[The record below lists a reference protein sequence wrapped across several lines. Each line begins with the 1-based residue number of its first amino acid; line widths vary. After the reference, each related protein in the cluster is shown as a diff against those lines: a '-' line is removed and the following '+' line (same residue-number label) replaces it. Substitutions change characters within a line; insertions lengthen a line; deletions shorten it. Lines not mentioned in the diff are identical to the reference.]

1 MAGQGRLPRQRDK
14 RAGDAP
20 IGVLRDAAQQW
31 HRRPD
36 RLAEQKG
43 RRSPDLRLCHSAPW
57 PPIATPDGKT
67 RSPRHQGIGVHP
79 IGESSPIAW
88 ARQALARGGQTRR
101 RSVHQDQHNVRP
113 AHLRAGEICSLCIH
127 RSRPLGHAFST
138 RPAEELDHCVGG
150 RWSGAVHATSALRA
164 GSLAPP
170 SQASKW
176 PAPLTSIMIFG
187 SRAAA

>member
-36 RLAEQKG
+36 RLADQKG

-67 RSPRHQGIGVHP
+67 RSPRHQGIGVHL
-79 IGESSPIAW
+79 IGESSAIAW
-88 ARQALARGGQTRR
+88 RGRHLLAADKPDDDRSTRI
-101 RSVHQDQHNVRP
+101 STTFDP
-113 AHLRAGEICSLCIH
+113 AHLRAGEIGSLCIH
-127 RSRPLGHAFST
+127 RSRPLGHAFSA